1 MWLRRLI
8 VKLFQHTWGW
18 YLRTKR
24 KIKLVGEVPQTKGP
38 ALILANHVT
47 FLDPVLLQLYFDE
60 PIVYVAGNGLFRT
73 KLLGR
78 IVLWWGIITKSKVKA
93 DIQTAK
99 GIIRHIKNGRVVGI
113 FPEGMRVW
121 DGQTK
126 PFYFSTAKLIKTLKV
141 PVIGCL
147 IKGAYLTKARWAR
160 ELGVGGMEMEYKTL
174 LTADQIDQMSAEQIH
189 QSIQTQLQ
197 HNEFDYN
204 KRRRF
209 KFKQKRRAE
218 WLETMLFMCPNC
230 QTINTLES
238 HKELLTCRAC
248 HYQVRLNPYF
258 EFEQVSPHPLH
269 HTNLLEWNQW
279 QMDTLKQHPQKIEGL
294 IDDQVE
300 LFQQDK
306 NLDEFHVIRL
316 GQGTLSFVN
325 QQFVFHSP
333 IHHQVFDFE
342 KMIGI
347 NVWAVNVLEFYYDD
361 LLYRFTYHNK
371 HLSAYKWEVLSYING
386 GVNLHG

>member
-1 MWLRRLI
+1 MWLRRFI

-18 YLRTKR
+18 YLRLKR
-24 KIKLVGEVPQTKGP
+24 KIKLIGEVPQTKGP

-47 FLDPVLLQLYFDE
+47 FLDPVLLQLFFDE

-78 IVLWWGIITKSKVKA
+78 AVLWWGIITKSKVKA

-99 GIIRHIKNGRVVGI
+99 GIMRHIKNGRVVGI

-160 ELGVGGMEMEYKTL
+160 ELGSGGMEMEYKTL
-174 LTADQIDQMSAEQIH
+174 LTPAQIDGMSVEEIH
-189 QSIQTQLQ
+189 QSIQTQLE

-204 KRRRF
+204 KRRRYR
-209 KFKQKRRAE
+209 FKQKRRAE

-230 QTINTLES
+230 HTINTLQS
-238 HKELLTCRAC
+238 NKDLLTCQAC

-258 EFEQVSPHPLH
+258 DFEQVSSHPLH
-269 HTNLLEWNQW
+269 HTNLLEWNKW
-279 QMDTLKQHPQKIEGL
+279 QMETLRNHPQKIEGL

-316 GQGTLSFVN
+316 GEGTLSFVN
-325 QQFVFHSP
+325 QQFVFHSAK
-333 IHHQVFDFE
+333 HHQVFDFE
-342 KMIGI
+342 KMVGI

-371 HLSAYKWEVLSYING
+371 HLSAYKWEVLSYVNG
-386 GVNLHG
+386 GLNLHG